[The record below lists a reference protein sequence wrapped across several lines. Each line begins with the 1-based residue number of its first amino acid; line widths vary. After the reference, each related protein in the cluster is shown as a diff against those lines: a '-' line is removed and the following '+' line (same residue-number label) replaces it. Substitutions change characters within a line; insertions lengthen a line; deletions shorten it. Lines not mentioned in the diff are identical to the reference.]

1 MKFIKV
7 HKIKATPI
15 EIEPGKL
22 TVIYKKGNFFL
33 LNENSISTLR
43 PTEGVEADGSKFEG
57 TMIKLPDGDYVE
69 VWESISEIMEM
80 PRIFSK

>member
-7 HKIKATPI
+7 HKVKATAI
-15 EIEPGKL
+15 EVEPGKL
-22 TVIYKKGNFFL
+22 TVICEKGDFFL

-43 PTEGVEADGSKFEG
+43 PMEGVEKDGSKFEG
-57 TMIKLPDGDYVE
+57 TSIKLPDGDYVE
-69 VWESISEIMEM
+69 TWESIGEIMEM